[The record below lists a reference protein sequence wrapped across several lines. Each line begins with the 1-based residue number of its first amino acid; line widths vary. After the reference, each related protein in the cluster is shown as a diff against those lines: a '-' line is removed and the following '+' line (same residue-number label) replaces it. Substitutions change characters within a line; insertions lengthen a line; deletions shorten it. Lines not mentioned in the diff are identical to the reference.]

1 MIIMGRESVNE
12 YNCYFCKE
20 SDGEGKV
27 IETFVEIPKKSF
39 EKINSPMPVFDASYE
54 CSIGKEDCSVLQLYK
69 RDIHSLEMFRL
80 KD

>member
-1 MIIMGRESVNE
+1 MIIMGRKSVNE

-20 SDGEGKV
+20 GDGKGKV
-27 IETFVEIPKKSF
+27 IERITEIP
-39 EKINSPMPVFDASYE
+39 EKRIEEITSPMPVFDVSYE

-69 RDIHSLEMFRL
+69 RDIQAIEMFRL